1 MAERESRNCFVFGKI
16 RESEM
21 CVSDCIQKINM
32 SGQAFCSWCHETI
45 RYGPINQHFVWLF
58 FCFKFTS
65 YYFWYWP
72 VSSRKRGFS
81 PKWKS
86 KVVEKKFL
94 LEKKIDKHTFFPVKI
109 KVIDLWMQIE
119 VRKLIF
125 FMNFSVLDFFKFA
138 SRMPQ
143 TAQIFVW
150 TFKIFRGSIPP
161 DPPRYFLFF
170 FPLAILRIWVLKF
183 LFFSNLTQSDF
194 PLVVADRLKSM
205 LYLYQNIFYCCTR
218 IYIFYRSI
226 PTGCS
231 CQIIR
236 DFC

>member
-1 MAERESRNCFVFGKI
+1 MEMAERESRNWFVFGKI
-16 RESEM
+16 CESEM

-65 YYFWYWP
+65 YYFDIGQFRRGNED
-72 VSSRKRGFS
+72 SRGNENRKS
-81 PKWKS
+81 WK
-86 KVVEKKFL
+86 KNFCWK
-94 LEKKIDKHTFFPVKI
+94 KKIDKHTFFPVKI

-150 TFKIFRGSIPP
+150 TFKIFRGSMPS

-170 FPLAILRIWVLKF
+170 FSFSNSQDLGTKIPILLKF
-183 LFFSNLTQSDF
+183 DTEWLSFG
-194 PLVVADRLKSM
+194 
-205 LYLYQNIFYCCTR
+205 CCW
-218 IYIFYRSI
+218 YW
-226 PTGCS
+226 
-231 CQIIR
+231 
-236 DFC
+236 